1 MNMLIEVDE
10 LAERLGEQ
18 SLRLI
23 DTRFSLQDVDL
34 GKRQYRDGH
43 ISGAV
48 YADLERD
55 LSGAVTPGVTGRHPL
70 PDPAQFAERLQS
82 WGINETTQVVVY
94 DAGNHSMAARCWWLL
109 EWAGLSRVRVLHGGL
124 KAWVDAG
131 FPVGQGGA
139 SCDPGNYTFT
149 PRNQRTVTTNDVLT
163 LLSQHQ
169 SAALLDARDLERY
182 AGRSE
187 PIDPVAGH
195 IPGAVCVPFVDNMD
209 SHNRFLPPDVLT
221 DRFGRF
227 YPTADAGED
236 LRPAC
241 YCGSGVT
248 ACHNILAMRLA
259 GLPWPT
265 LYPGSWSEWITDP
278 ARPVATGD

>member
-1 MNMLIEVDE
+1 MSLLIEVDE
-10 LAERLGEQ
+10 LAEKLGEP

-23 DTRFSLQDVDL
+23 DARFSLQDINL
-34 GKRQYRDGH
+34 GNQQYRDGH
-43 ISGAV
+43 IPGAV
-48 YADLERD
+48 YADLEQD
-55 LSGAVTPGVTGRHPL
+55 LSGTIAPGITGRHPL
-70 PDPAQFAERLQS
+70 PDPVQFAKRLQF
-82 WGINETTQVVVY
+82 WGISETTQVVVY
-94 DAGNHSMAARCWWLL
+94 DDGSHAMAARCWWLL
-109 EWAGLSRVRVLHGGL
+109 EWAGLSSVRVLHGGF

-131 FPVGQGGA
+131 LPLTRKIA
-139 SCDPGNYTFT
+139 KCDPSDYAFT
-149 PRNQRTVTTNDVLT
+149 PCYQRTVTAGDVLM
-163 LLSQHQ
+163 LSQQ
-169 SAALLDARDLERY
+169 SAALLDARGLERY

-195 IPGAVCVPFVDNMD
+195 IPGALCIPFTENMD
-209 SHNRFLPPDVLT
+209 VNNRFFSPDVLT
-221 DRFGRF
+221 ERFRRF
-227 YPTADAGED
+227 YSTADTGEYS
-236 LRPAC
+236 RPVC